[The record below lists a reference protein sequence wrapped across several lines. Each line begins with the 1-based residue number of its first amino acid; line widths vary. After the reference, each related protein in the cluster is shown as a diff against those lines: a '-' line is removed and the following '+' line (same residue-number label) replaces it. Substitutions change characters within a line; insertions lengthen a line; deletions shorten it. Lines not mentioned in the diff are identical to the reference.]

1 MDRLDEFAIFV
12 RIVEEGSLA
21 RAALRLRRSAP
32 AVTRALAALEDRIG
46 VRLIDRTTRRL
57 APTEAGRALYE
68 RARAVVAD
76 YEAAAAGAREAPVRG
91 LLRITAPVQF
101 GRRHVAPLAARF
113 LDRHDGV
120 EIELMLND
128 RNVDLIEEG
137 IDVAVRIGVL
147 ADSSLVARPVG
158 HVWRQ
163 WVASPAYVAG
173 HGTPREPA
181 DLARHEALLGTSRG
195 AMEWTFGGRRRGA
208 PAHLAGRL
216 RVDDVE
222 TRLCL
227 AREGRGIAQFLSY
240 QVAEDLAAG
249 RLVRLLH
256 RFEPQPLPVQLVT
269 KGRAHRAP
277 KIDAFV
283 DFAARKLSA
292 LSVLHPDRPA
302 RSSAKEMPFQST
314 NTA

>member
-1 MDRLDEFAIFV
+1 MDRLDEFAIFI

-21 RAALRLRRSAP
+21 RAAQRLRRSAP

-91 LLRITAPVQF
+91 LLRIAAPVQF
-101 GRRHVAPLAARF
+101 GRRHVAPLATRF
-113 LDRHDGV
+113 LDSHDGV
-120 EIELMLND
+120 EIELLLND

-137 IDVAVRIGVL
+137 IDVAIRIGAL
-147 ADSSLVARPVG
+147 ADSGLVARPVG
-158 HVWRQ
+158 HVRRQ
-163 WVASPAYVAG
+163 WVASAAYLTA
-173 HGTPREPA
+173 HGTPKEPA

-195 AMEWTFGGRRRGA
+195 TMEWTFAGRRRGA
-208 PAHLAGRL
+208 PTHLAGRL
-216 RVDDVE
+216 RVDDIE
-222 TRLCL
+222 TRLRL

-249 RLVRLLH
+249 RLVRLLR
-256 RFEPQPLPVQLVT
+256 RFEAPPLPVQLLT
-269 KGRAHRAP
+269 KGRTHRAP
-277 KIDAFV
+277 KIEAFL
-283 DFAARKLSA
+283 DFAERKLSA
-292 LSVLHPDRPA
+292 LPVLHPD
-302 RSSAKEMPFQST
+302 
-314 NTA
+314 

>member
-21 RAALRLRRSAP
+21 RAAQRLRRSAP

-57 APTEAGRALYE
+57 APTEAGRSLYE

-91 LLRITAPVQF
+91 LLRIAAPVQF
-101 GRRHVAPLAARF
+101 GRRHVAPLATCF
-113 LDRHDGV
+113 LDSHEGV

-128 RNVDLIEEG
+128 RNVDLIDEG
-137 IDVAVRIGVL
+137 IDVAVRIGAL
-147 ADSSLVARPVG
+147 ADSGLVARPVG
-158 HVWRQ
+158 RVRRQ
-163 WVASPAYVAG
+163 WVASPAYLAT
-173 HGTPREPA
+173 HGTPTAPA
-181 DLARHEALLGTSRG
+181 DLSRHEALLGTSRG

-208 PAHLAGRL
+208 PTHLAGRL
-216 RVDDVE
+216 RVDDIE
-222 TRLCL
+222 TRLRL

-256 RFEPQPLPVQLVT
+256 RFEPPPLPVQLVT

-277 KIDAFV
+277 KIDTFV
-283 DFAARKLSA
+283 EFAARKLSA
-292 LSVLHPDRPA
+292 LPVLHPD
-302 RSSAKEMPFQST
+302 
-314 NTA
+314 

>member
-12 RIVEEGSLA
+12 RIVEEGSLV
-21 RAALRLRRSAP
+21 RAAQRLRRSAP

-91 LLRITAPVQF
+91 LLRIAAPVQF
-101 GRRHVAPLAARF
+101 GRRHVAPLATGF
-113 LDRHDGV
+113 LDSHDGV
-120 EIELMLND
+120 EIELLLND

-137 IDVAVRIGVL
+137 IDVAVRIGAL
-147 ADSSLVARPVG
+147 ADSGLVARPVG
-158 HVWRQ
+158 HVRRQ
-163 WVASPAYVAG
+163 WVASRAYLTT
-173 HGTPREPA
+173 HGTPTAPA

-208 PAHLAGRL
+208 PTHLAGRL
-216 RVDDVE
+216 RVDDIE
-222 TRLCL
+222 TRLRL

-249 RLVRLLH
+249 RLVRLLR
-256 RFEPQPLPVQLVT
+256 RFEAPPLPVQLLT

-277 KIDAFV
+277 KIEAFV

-292 LSVLHPDRPA
+292 LPVLHPD
-302 RSSAKEMPFQST
+302 
-314 NTA
+314 